1 MCSFTVSL
9 CYKPSICA
17 HRSVLIYALARSHT
31 YMAIAPV
38 SDACMLA
45 VYTDAGYLYIY
56 VACRLHVFFTH
67 TGSSGKGSIHSS
79 VLYWSASELNKGTQ
93 PYSAPV
99 CVNYTTF
106 TAEPVLTTCWQLA
119 GYSKFLAPP
128 PPAIHLF
135 VRICPLYQQVCWM
148 TGHNPTLHHFMW
160 TTPPQSWANV
170 LTTC

>member
-1 MCSFTVSL
+1 MLTEAYWYMHSL
-9 CYKPSICA
+9 
-17 HRSVLIYALARSHT
+17 
-31 YMAIAPV
+31 V

-119 GYSKFLAPP
+119 GSSKFLAPP
-128 PPAIHLF
+128 PPPQFTCSSESAPCISKCVEWGATILLCTSLCEPHHLKAE
-135 VRICPLYQQVCWM
+135 PVCWQLV
-148 TGHNPTLHHFMW
+148 N
-160 TTPPQSWANV
+160 S
-170 LTTC
+170 